1 MANMMGFHKIDKL
14 PEQRHRGI
22 YDDVL
27 ETVAKTA
34 DMYALDTND
43 VKRTQSL
50 TVTLRNRAKK
60 LGLPVKVIVRN
71 TTICVV
77 RTSPL
82 TTEVPD
88 GLVPE
93 E

>member
-1 MANMMGFHKIDKL
+1 MNMMGFKKIDEL
-14 PEQRHRGI
+14 PKQQHRGI

-34 DMYALDTND
+34 DIYALDTND
-43 VKRTQSL
+43 VKRCQSL
-50 TVTLRNRAKK
+50 TVTLRNRIKK

-88 GLVPE
+88 GLVE
-93 E
+93 